1 MQHRELQR
9 KINGLIWFIVL
20 AVVLIN
26 GKQILH
32 SVTNILGIF
41 KPFWIGIAIAF
52 VFNRPYE
59 FLRSKYRKSGRLKTR
74 TADVLA
80 IFSVY
85 LFVIAIIAAIVWI
98 VIPQLTDSIKSLVE
112 NADAYLT
119 NLQQELDALTQMLN
133 LPAVDLSYLTNTLLQ
148 GIVRLN
154 DTTGTLVSTV
164 LSATGTVVSAFAT
177 GAIAVVF
184 SIYLLAGK
192 ERVLGQVNRLLK
204 AYLPEKP
211 YTYLI
216 YLRGITVQSF
226 ENYIVGQGI
235 EAIILGSL
243 CFVGMLI
250 LRLDYASLVSV
261 VVGITALIPILGAY
275 IGGAVA
281 VILLLIIS
289 PVKACIFL
297 IFFVILQQVENK
309 LIYPKVV
316 GRRIGLPGMWVLLAI
331 TAGTKLGGIF
341 GTILG
346 VPVTAIIYTLLKN
359 GVLRREKQLEAKQ
372 LTNVTTG

>member
-1 MQHRELQR
+1 M
-9 KINGLIWFIVL
+9 
-20 AVVLIN
+20 
-26 GKQILH
+26 H
-32 SVTNILGIF
+32 SVINILGIF

-59 FLRSKYRKSGRLKTR
+59 FLRSKYRNTSRIKTK

-85 LFVIAIIAAIVWI
+85 LFVIAIIAAVVWV

-119 NLQQELDALTQMLN
+119 NLQQELNALTQMLN
-133 LPAVDLSYLTNTLLQ
+133 LPAVDLSYLTNTLLE
-148 GIVRLN
+148 GIVQLN

-164 LSATGTVVSAFAT
+164 LSATGTVVNAFAT
-177 GAIAVVF
+177 GIIAIVF

-192 ERVLGQVNRLLK
+192 GRVLGQVNRLLK

-211 YTYLI
+211 YTYLL

-235 EAIILGSL
+235 ETIILGSL

-309 LIYPKVV
+309 LIYPRVV

-346 VPVTAIIYTLLKN
+346 VPVTAILYTLLKN

-372 LTNVTTG
+372 LVNMTTE

>member
-9 KINGLIWFIVL
+9 KINGLICFIVL

-32 SVTNILGIF
+32 SVINILGIF

-59 FLRSKYRKSGRLKTR
+59 FLRSKYRNTSRIKTK

-85 LFVIAIIAAIVWI
+85 LFVIAIIAAVVWV

-119 NLQQELDALTQMLN
+119 NLQQELNALTQMLN
-133 LPAVDLSYLTNTLLQ
+133 LPAVDLSYLTNTLLE
-148 GIVRLN
+148 GIVQLN

-164 LSATGTVVSAFAT
+164 LSATGTVVNAFAT
-177 GAIAVVF
+177 GIIAIVF

-192 ERVLGQVNRLLK
+192 GRVLGQVNRLLK

-211 YTYLI
+211 YTYLL

-235 EAIILGSL
+235 ETIILGSL

-309 LIYPKVV
+309 LIYPRVV

-346 VPVTAIIYTLLKN
+346 VPVTAILYTLLKN

-372 LTNVTTG
+372 LVNMTTE

>member
-1 MQHRELQR
+1 MQRRELQR

-59 FLRSKYRKSGRLKTR
+59 FLRSRYRKSDRLKTR
-74 TADVLA
+74 TADMLA

-112 NADAYLT
+112 NADAYLA

-372 LTNVTTG
+372 ITTVATG